1 MLMGM
6 ITPRANRPWVEAI
19 TSLARMGLSPTTC
32 AYAISKSSCK
42 GSEFSVRLL
51 ILRVSNLNEVEEA
64 FATRVAQQAGAL
76 LVSGDPTFFA
86 WRERLATLAA
96 HHAVP
101 AIYLYREIVEAGG
114 LMSYAM
120 SIVEAYRTVGAYA
133 ARVLNGEKPADL
145 PVQQSSKSEF
155 VINLKAAKALGIEVP
170 AGILVRADEVIE

>member
-120 SIVEAYRTVGAYA
+120 SIVEAYRTVGTYA
-133 ARVLNGEKPADL
+133 ARGADARLTWCIADAARHVRDRRRMAPRRCSGML
-145 PVQQSSKSEF
+145 PC
-155 VINLKAAKALGIEVP
+155 
-170 AGILVRADEVIE
+170 

>member
-1 MLMGM
+1 M
-6 ITPRANRPWVEAI
+6 
-19 TSLARMGLSPTTC
+19 
-32 AYAISKSSCK
+32 
-42 GSEFSVRLL
+42 
-51 ILRVSNLNEVEEA
+51 
-64 FATRVAQQAGAL
+64 
-76 LVSGDPTFFA
+76 SGDSTFLT

-133 ARVLNGEKPADL
+133 ARILNGEMPADL

-170 AGILVRADEVIE
+170 ADILVRADEVIE